1 MMECK
6 GNCGRYKANRPRSG
20 GWRYTTGQKRC
31 QVCDIYLNWEGLR
44 CPCCGN
50 QLRSGPKKTKQ
61 ENKEKN
67 KN

>member
-31 QVCDIYLNWEGLR
+31 QVCDIYLNLEGFR